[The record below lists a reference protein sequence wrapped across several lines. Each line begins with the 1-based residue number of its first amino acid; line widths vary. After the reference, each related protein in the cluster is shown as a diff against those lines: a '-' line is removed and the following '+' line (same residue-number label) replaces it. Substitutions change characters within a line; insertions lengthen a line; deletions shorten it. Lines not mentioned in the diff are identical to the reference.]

1 MKKCASTVGDQIIL
15 LVEGLSDGGHEQL
28 AEIVIIIKGVRLV
41 FVLSYDY
48 FSKEEMNE
56 NNKHVIEHDATT
68 LQTITNSSYT
78 DTASQSMV
86 PEWDVS

>member
-56 NNKHVIEHDATT
+56 DNKHVI
-68 LQTITNSSYT
+68 QTITNSSYT

>member
-1 MKKCASTVGDQIIL
+1 MVRCIISKRVVLTVKKCASTVGDQIIL

-56 NNKHVIEHDATT
+56 DNKHVIDDNKFVIHGH
-68 LQTITNSSYT
+68 
-78 DTASQSMV
+78 SQPV
-86 PEWDVS
+86 DGT